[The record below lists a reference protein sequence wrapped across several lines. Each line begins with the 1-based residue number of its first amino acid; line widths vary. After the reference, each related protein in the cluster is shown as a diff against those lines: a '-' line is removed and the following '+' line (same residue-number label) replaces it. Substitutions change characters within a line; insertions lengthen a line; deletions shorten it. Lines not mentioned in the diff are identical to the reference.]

1 MAKISANYEVVFI
14 IDPAQGEEGVAALT
28 EKFKTLVEQNS
39 SAMEVEEWGKRK
51 LAYEIDKLTEG
62 DYTLVNFHA
71 DPTQIAE
78 LDRVLRINDAV
89 KRHMIVRRPDHE

>member
-39 SAMEVEEWGKRK
+39 SAMEVEDWGKRK
-51 LAYEIDKLTEG
+51 LAYAIDYKTEG
-62 DYTLVNFHA
+62 HYVMISFTSAPEF
-71 DPTQIAE
+71 PKE
-78 LDRVLRINDAV
+78 LDRILGITDGIIRS
-89 KRHMIVRRPDHE
+89 MIVVKGE

>member
-39 SAMEVEEWGKRK
+39 SAMEVEEWGKR
-51 LAYEIDKLTEG
+51 L
-62 DYTLVNFHA
+62 
-71 DPTQIAE
+71 
-78 LDRVLRINDAV
+78 
-89 KRHMIVRRPDHE
+89 

>member
-51 LAYEIDKLTEG
+51 LAYAINYITEG
-62 DYTLVNFHA
+62 YYVLISFTSAPEF
-71 DPTQIAE
+71 PKE
-78 LDRVLRINDAV
+78 LDRILRITDDV
-89 KRHMIVRRPDHE
+89 IRSMIVCKDE